1 VKILIYESNILAVGV
16 LTETADAITSSDAI
30 YPKHVISGWQIVEA
44 TLPADYAPGKYS
56 FNAGV
61 FSPIPFSATPEEHK
75 AKAIEVREA
84 RNLLIAKCDWTQ
96 CADVSAVVKAEW
108 APYRAALRD
117 VPQQAGFPFSV
128 IWPT

>member
-1 VKILIYESNILAVGV
+1 VKILIYESNILAVGN

-75 AKAIEVREA
+75 AKAIEVRET
-84 RNLLIAKCDWTQ
+84 RDLLIAKSDWTQ
-96 CADVSAVVKAEW
+96 CADISQATKDKW
-108 APYRAALRD
+108 APYRKALRD

>member
-1 VKILIYESNILAVGV
+1 MKILIHESNILAVGS

-56 FNAGV
+56 FTAGT
-61 FSPIPFSATPEEHK
+61 FSLIPFSATPEEHK

-84 RNLLIAKCDWTQ
+84 RDLLIAKSDWTQ
-96 CADVSAVVKAEW
+96 CADVSAVVKAQW
-108 APYRAALRD
+108 VPYRKALRD
-117 VPQQAGFPFSV
+117 VPQQTGFPFSV
-128 IWPT
+128 VWPT

>member
-1 VKILIYESNILAVGV
+1 MKILIQGSNILAVGS
-16 LTETADAITSSDAI
+16 LTETADAITSLDAV

-61 FSPIPFSATPEEHK
+61 FSIIPFSATPEEHK

-84 RNLLIAKCDWTQ
+84 RNLLISKCDWTQ
-96 CADVSAVVKAEW
+96 LPDVPQAIKDKWVTHRK
-108 APYRAALRD
+108 ALRD
-117 VPQQAGFPFSV
+117 VPQQVGFPFNV

>member
-1 VKILIYESNILAVGV
+1 MKILIQGLNILAVGS
-16 LTETADAITSSDAI
+16 LTETADAITSSDAV

-61 FSPIPFSATPEEHK
+61 FSPIPFSATPEERK

-84 RNLLIAKCDWTQ
+84 RDLLIAKSDWTQ
-96 CADVSAVVKAEW
+96 CADISAAVKAQW
-108 APYRAALRD
+108 VPYRKALRD
-117 VPQQAGFPFSV
+117 VPQQAEFPFSV
-128 IWPT
+128 VWPT

>member
-1 VKILIYESNILAVGV
+1 VKILIYESNILAVGN
-16 LTETADAITSSDAI
+16 LTETADAITSSDAV

-56 FNAGV
+56 FSAGV
-61 FSPIPFSATPEEHK
+61 FSPIPFSATPEEHS
-75 AKAIEVREA
+75 AKATEVREA
-84 RNLLIAKCDWTQ
+84 RNLLIAKTDWTQ
-96 CADVSAVVKAEW
+96 CADVSAVVKAKW

>member
-1 VKILIYESNILAVGV
+1 VKILIQGSNILAVGSF
-16 LTETADAITSSDAI
+16 TETADAITSSDTV

-61 FSPIPFSATPEEHK
+61 FSPIPFSATPEQHK
-75 AKAIEVREA
+75 VKAVEVREA
-84 RNLLIAKCDWTQ
+84 RDLLIGKTDWSQ
-96 CADVSAVVKAEW
+96 CADIDQSTKDKWV
-108 APYRAALRD
+108 PYRKALRD

-128 IWPT
+128 VWPT